1 MRTSYPIIQHVTRD
15 ILRSELESCT
25 AFYAL
30 LGFDPVPAPPPLAGR
45 AVWLERAGAGGSQIH
60 LMFVEEPGPAPRRP
74 PGHVG
79 IVVEDY
85 ADTVERLIE
94 AGHQV
99 EPRREH
105 WGSPRSYVRDPAGYL
120 VELMAWAPGR
130 RHAGP
135 EQAPSCG
142 EAGE

>member
-1 MRTSYPIIQHVTRD
+1 LRTSSPIIQHVTRD
-15 ILRSELESCT
+15 ILRSELESSA

-30 LGFDPVPAPPPLAGR
+30 LGFDPVPAPPALAGR
-45 AVWLERAGAGGSQIH
+45 AVWLERAGAAGSQIH
-60 LMFVEEPGPAPRRP
+60 LMFVDEPAIAAGRP

-85 ADTVERLIE
+85 TDTVDRLIE
-94 AGHQV
+94 AGHRV

-120 VELMAWAPGR
+120 VELMAWAPGQ

-135 EQAPSCG
+135 EQAPSSG
-142 EAGE
+142 EPGE

>member
-1 MRTSYPIIQHVTRD
+1 MIQHVTRD
-15 ILRSELESCT
+15 ILPSELDRST

-30 LGFDPVPAPPPLAGR
+30 LGFDPVPAPPSLAGR
-45 AVWLERAGAGGSQIH
+45 AVWLERAGTQIH
-60 LMFVEEPGPAPRRP
+60 LLFVDDPAAAGRRP

-79 IVVEDY
+79 IVVADY
-85 ADTVERLIE
+85 EQTVERLGN
-94 AGHQV
+94 AGHHV

-130 RHAGP
+130 RPPAP
-135 EQAPSCG
+135 DQAPS
-142 EAGE
+142 AGEPGE

>member
-1 MRTSYPIIQHVTRD
+1 MIQHVTRD
-15 ILRSELESCT
+15 ILRSELERSA

-30 LGFDPVPAPPPLAGR
+30 LGFDPVPVPASLAGR
-45 AVWLERAGAGGSQIH
+45 GVWLERAGTQIH
-60 LMFVEEPGPAPRRP
+60 LLFVDDPAAAGRRP

-79 IVVEDY
+79 IVVADY
-85 ADTVERLIE
+85 KQTVERLGD
-94 AGHQV
+94 AGHHV

-120 VELMAWAPGR
+120 VELIAWAPGER
-130 RHAGP
+130 RP
-135 EQAPSCG
+135 EAQQSRSAG